1 MSSLFDRLK
10 VKPPL
15 RKQTQYKI
23 LIPKKTQ
30 SQVQKRNIKQGQKI
44 KSQNPFLQQ
53 QQQKNKAKQTE
64 DEGDEDIIMMPKPEP
79 STQDTDKD
87 TEKKIAIIDKTDN
100 DIDFTAFFRGA
111 RGLIF
116 KDEKGRDEDEEEEKE
131 KEKEKAPDEKMAA
144 VEEVADMGDVEDKDE
159 KPKPDVKPKKK
170 EKVKKD
176 KESDK
181 KEKEEKETGDKKQD
195 KEEREEEAIITT
207 MDRSD
212 RDAYYTDLREESIII
227 GDSTI
232 KQRLPST
239 KKKINLRAD
248 SYYLNNRKIFSNFI
262 NKLFQPYKSRKEK
275 KSGDGKPVSLFTH
288 QEIIRDY
295 INLYS
300 PYRGLLIYHG
310 LGAGKTCGS
319 IGIAEGLKND
329 KQIYIM
335 TPASLQMNY
344 VKELKKCGDPL
355 YRTNQYWEFVD
366 TKGNEE
372 LENALHKALGVSLK
386 FIKRNKGA
394 WMVDVKKK
402 SNYGQLSEAQQQLLD
417 KQINEMI
424 MQKYRFFRYNG
435 MRLDHLTKLEQ
446 EAEAEHGRSNPFD
459 HRVVIIDEAHN
470 FVSRIVNKL
479 KTRKKTSLS
488 VKLYEY
494 LMDAIDCRVVFLTGT
509 PMINYPNEIGIL
521 FNMLRGYIK
530 TYHFK
535 IDVKTKKKVNTDYIR
550 SILKSNKLVDY
561 IEYKPTART
570 LSITRN
576 PFSFEN
582 KFAKTMYKGV
592 AVGEQNTIGEN
603 DFIQGVVSILS
614 KNYLATDKSRVK
626 VENNKALPDTLDG
639 FKKLFINPRDGSMI
653 NNDLF
658 KRRILGLTSYFRS
671 AKEELL
677 PKFEPAKDIVIYK
690 IPMSN
695 YQIGIYESARDVE
708 RKEAERSAKKKKQ
721 SGDDIFDEGTS
732 TYRIFS
738 RSFCNFV
745 FPPDITR
752 PLPTKKVK
760 SEKGPAVELD
770 EDVIDNATVNQRIE
784 NVDGRFQVDDSAV
797 IEEMVNK
804 DYGARITEAIQ
815 KLEDK
820 SNQYLT
826 MDGLKTYSPKFR
838 KILGN
843 IQKDGHKGTH
853 LIYSQFR
860 TLEGIGILSLILK
873 QNGYSEFKIK
883 KDDTGKW
890 LIDMTQEELSKPS
903 FALYTGTEDE
913 EKKEII
919 RNVFNSNWGIVPT
932 SLREQITAIN
942 PHNHYGEVVKIFMI
956 TSSGAEG
963 IDLKNV
969 RYVHIVEPYWHPVR
983 KEQVIG
989 RAVRINSH
997 ADLSPDLRSVKVF
1010 MYLMTFSEKQLLGDK
1025 DAPTKEEK
1033 EPVVSQRLQARD
1045 VSKFDE
1051 NLVITTDEALHEISS
1066 IKENVKKDI
1075 LTEIKSSSIDCSIH
1089 SSGKEN
1095 IVCYS
1100 VTSDNPNDYLTVPS
1114 FTKEQSDKFK
1124 KKNVVSIAWTATPVT
1139 IDGKKFAFKRDAP
1152 YAKTGEL
1159 YDLESYKNAKKTGEN
1174 PILIAKLIK
1183 NPQDPKKIRRVY
1195 V

>member
-1 MSSLFDRLK
+1 MSSLLDRLK
-10 VKPPL
+10 VKKLPE
-15 RKQTQYKI
+15 KKTEYKI
-23 LIPKKTQ
+23 LIPRKVPLRAKK
-30 SQVQKRNIKQGQKI
+30 
-44 KSQNPFLQQ
+44 
-53 QQQKNKAKQTE
+53 
-64 DEGDEDIIMMPKPEP
+64 
-79 STQDTDKD
+79 QDP
-87 TEKKIAIIDKTDN
+87 TEKRENMFRPVN
-100 DIDFTAFFRGA
+100 DQIKKK
-111 RGLIF
+111 
-116 KDEKGRDEDEEEEKE
+116 KDEKEIQKEKKVAIVDMTDNEMDFSDFLRKARGVVFVDEQPEMIQEMVEEEPEKQELEKPEEKMGVKEEEENK
-131 KEKEKAPDEKMAA
+131 
-144 VEEVADMGDVEDKDE
+144 VQEEVKDQKQIKKDE
-159 KPKPDVKPKKK
+159 EKK
-170 EKVKKD
+170 EKQVKKV
-176 KESDK
+176 
-181 KEKEEKETGDKKQD
+181 EKEADKGEKVVDKGEKEDMDTVVTSIDK
-195 KEEREEEAIITT
+195 
-207 MDRSD
+207 MDTS
-212 RDAYYTDLREESIII
+212 YYTDLRDESIII

-232 KQRLPST
+232 KQRLPPI
-239 KKKINLRAD
+239 KRKINIKAN
-248 SYYLNNRKIFSNFI
+248 SYYLNNRKIFTNFI
-262 NKLFQPYKSRKEK
+262 NNLFQQYKTKKEK

-355 YRTNQYWEFVD
+355 YRTNQYWEFVETND
-366 TKGNEE
+366 NRE
-372 LENALHKALGVSLK
+372 LEEALQNVLGLSLK
-386 FIKRNKGA
+386 FIKRQKGA

-402 SNYGQLSEAQQQLLD
+402 SNYNILSEEQQKSLD

-424 MQKYRFFRYNG
+424 MKKYRFFRYNG
-435 MRLDHLTKLEQ
+435 MRMDHLTKLEQ
-446 EAEAEHGRSNPFD
+446 EAEEEHGRSNPFD
-459 HRVVIIDEAHN
+459 HKVVIIDEAHN

-479 KTRKKTSLS
+479 KSKKTKSLS

-530 TYHFK
+530 TYHFRVE
-535 IDVKTKKKVNTDYIR
+535 VKTNQKVNVDFIKKA
-550 SILKSNKLVDY
+550 LKNNRLVDY
-561 IEYKPTART
+561 IEYKPTT
-570 LSITRN
+570 KMLSVTRN
-576 PFSFEN
+576 PFSFETKLTRSKEYN
-582 KFAKTMYKGV
+582 GV
-592 AVGEQNTIGEN
+592 ALGDKNEVDETE
-603 DFIQGVVSILS
+603 FIQGLVDALS
-614 KNYLATDKSRVK
+614 KNRLIIDKASVK
-626 VENNKALPDTLDG
+626 VENNKALPDTYDG
-639 FKKLFINPRDGSMI
+639 FTKLFINPRDGTMI

-677 PKFEPAKDIVIYK
+677 PKFDSEKDVIIDK

-695 YQIGIYESARDVE
+695 YQLGIYESARDIE
-708 RKEAERSAKKKKQ
+708 RKEAERNAKKKKKA
-721 SGDDIFDEGTS
+721 DDDVFEEGTS

-745 FPPDITR
+745 FPAEIER
-752 PLPTKKVK
+752 PLPMKKKKDGQVNIK
-760 SEKGPAVELD
+760 NLD
-770 EDVIDNATVNQRIE
+770 EDLLDNADVNERVN
-784 NVDGRFQVDDSAV
+784 NVDGRFQVDDSTV

-804 DYGARITEAIQ
+804 DYGARIEDAM
-815 KLEDK
+815 KNLEDK
-820 SNQYLT
+820 SNLFLT
-826 MDGLKTYSPKFR
+826 YDALATYSPKFQ
-838 KILGN
+838 KVLYN
-843 IQKDGHKGTH
+843 IQKNEHKGTH

-883 KDDTGKW
+883 KDESGKW

-913 EKKEII
+913 EKKEIV
-919 RNVFNSNWGIVPT
+919 RNIFNSNWGIVPST
-932 SLREQITAIN
+932 LRDQLAAIN
-942 PHNHYGEVVKIFMI
+942 KNNFYGEVIKVFMI

-997 ADLSPDLRSVKVF
+997 ADLSPEYRSVKVF

-1025 DAPTKEEK
+1025 DGKTKEER
-1033 EPVVSQRLQARD
+1033 EPKVSQRLQSRD

-1051 NLVITTDEALHEISS
+1051 NVVITTDEALHEISS

-1075 LTEIKSSSIDCSIH
+1075 LKEIKSSSIDCSIH
-1089 SSGKEN
+1089 TAGKEN
-1095 IVCYS
+1095 IACYS
-1100 VTSDNPNDYLTVPS
+1100 FSSNNPNEYLTVPS
-1114 FTKEQSDKFK
+1114 YKKDQKDKFR
-1124 KKNVVSIAWTATPVT
+1124 KKNIKKITWTAKPVV
-1139 IDGKKFAFKRDAP
+1139 IDGKKYAFKRDAP

-1159 YDLESYKNAKKTGEN
+1159 YDYDSYVQARSTGVN
-1174 PILIAKLIK
+1174 PILVAKLI
-1183 NPQDPKKIRRVY
+1183 PHPSDPKKIRRVY

>member
-1 MSSLFDRLK
+1 MSSLLDRLK
-10 VKPPL
+10 VKNIPE
-15 RKQTQYKI
+15 KKTQYKI
-23 LIPKKTQ
+23 LIPRKIAIKPKK
-30 SQVQKRNIKQGQKI
+30 
-44 KSQNPFLQQ
+44 QNPIE
-53 QQQKNKAKQTE
+53 KQE
-64 DEGDEDIIMMPKPEP
+64 NMFRPE
-79 STQDTDKD
+79 
-87 TEKKIAIIDKTDN
+87 TEKKK
-100 DIDFTAFFRGA
+100 
-111 RGLIF
+111 
-116 KDEKGRDEDEEEEKE
+116 KPQEKAEKE
-131 KEKEKAPDEKMAA
+131 KKVAIVDMTDNEFDFSDFLQKARGTVFIDNTQQEIQKIE
-144 VEEVADMGDVEDKDE
+144 VEEQDKETEFIEPASNDIEIVEKKVGDDEEKKD
-159 KPKPDVKPKKK
+159 VKKK
-170 EKVKKD
+170 ELGDD
-176 KESDK
+176 KEKVIDD
-181 KEKEEKETGDKKQD
+181 EEKIKGDKKKKVSDDEEKKDDIDTVVTSID
-195 KEEREEEAIITT
+195 KL
-207 MDRSD
+207 DNSD
-212 RDAYYTDLREESIII
+212 YYTDLRAESIII

-232 KQRLPST
+232 KQRLPPI
-239 KKKINLRAD
+239 KKKINIKAN
-248 SYYLNNRKIFSNFI
+248 SYYLNNRKIFTNFI
-262 NKLFQPYKSRKEK
+262 NNLFDQYKTKKEK

-355 YRTNQYWEFVD
+355 YRTNQYWEFVETND
-366 TKGNEE
+366 NRE
-372 LENALHKALGVSLK
+372 LEEALQGVLGLSLK
-386 FIKRNKGA
+386 FIKRQRGA

-402 SNYGQLSEAQQQLLD
+402 SNYNLLSEIQQKSLD

-424 MQKYRFFRYNG
+424 MKKYRFFRYNG

-446 EAEAEHGRSNPFD
+446 EAEEEHGRSNPFD
-459 HRVVIIDEAHN
+459 HKVVIIDEAHN

-479 KTRKKTSLS
+479 KSKKTKSLS

-530 TYHFK
+530 TYHFRV
-535 IDVKTKKKVNTDYIR
+535 DVKTNQKVNVEYIKKAFKNNR
-550 SILKSNKLVDY
+550 LVDY
-561 IEYKPTART
+561 IEYKPTT
-570 LSITRN
+570 KLLSITRN
-576 PFSFEN
+576 PFSFET
-582 KFAKTMYKGV
+582 KFKRSRDYNGV
-592 AVGEQNTIGEN
+592 VLGEKNTISEM
-603 DFIQGVVSILS
+603 DFIQGIVDTLS
-614 KNYLATDKSRVK
+614 KSRLIIDKNTLK
-626 VENNKALPDTLDG
+626 VENNKALPDTFAG
-639 FKKLFINPRDGSMI
+639 FTKLFINPRDGSMI

-677 PKFEPAKDIVIYK
+677 PKFESEKDVIIDK

-695 YQIGIYESARDVE
+695 YQLGIYEMVRDIE
-708 RKEAERSAKKKKQ
+708 RKEAERNAKNKKKN
-721 SGDDIFDEGTS
+721 GEDVFEEGSS

-745 FPPDITR
+745 FPADIDR
-752 PLPTKKVK
+752 PLPMKKK
-760 SEKGPAVELD
+760 KKEGKIDLKNID
-770 EDVIDNATVNQRIE
+770 EDILDNAGVNERIN
-784 NVDGRFQVDDSAV
+784 NVDGRFQVDDSTV

-804 DYGARITEAIQ
+804 DYGVRIEEAMKQ
-815 KLEDK
+815 LEDK
-820 SNQYLT
+820 SNLYLT
-826 MDGLKTYSPKFR
+826 YDALATYSPKFQ
-838 KILGN
+838 KILYN
-843 IQKDGHKGTH
+843 IQKDDHKGSH

-883 KDDTGKW
+883 KDDSGKW

-913 EKKEII
+913 EKKEIV
-919 RNVFNSNWGIVPT
+919 RNIFNSNWGIVPST
-932 SLREQITAIN
+932 LRDQLNAIN
-942 PHNHYGEVVKIFMI
+942 KNNHYGDVIKVFMI

-997 ADLSPDLRSVKVF
+997 ADLAPEFRSVKVF
-1010 MYLMTFSEKQLLGDK
+1010 IYLMTFSEKQLLGDK
-1025 DAPTKEEK
+1025 EGKTKEER
-1033 EPVVSQRLQARD
+1033 EPKVSQRLQSRD

-1051 NLVITTDEALHEISS
+1051 NVVITTDEALHEISS
-1066 IKENVKKDI
+1066 IKENVKKDV
-1075 LTEIKSSSIDCSIH
+1075 LKEIKSSSIDCSIH
-1089 SSGKEN
+1089 TAGKEN
-1095 IVCYS
+1095 IACYS
-1100 VTSDNPNDYLTVPS
+1100 FSSNNPNEYLTVPS
-1114 FTKEQSDKFK
+1114 YKKDQKDKFR
-1124 KKNVVSIAWTATPVT
+1124 KKNVKKISWTAKPVV
-1139 IDGKKFAFKRDAP
+1139 IDGKKYAFKRDAP

-1159 YDLESYKNAKKTGEN
+1159 YDYDSYVQARSTGIN
-1174 PILIAKLIK
+1174 PILVAKLVPHP
-1183 NPQDPKKIRRVY
+1183 NNPKKIRRVY

>member
-1 MSSLFDRLK
+1 MSSLLDRLK
-10 VKPPL
+10 VKKLPE
-15 RKQTQYKI
+15 KKTEYKI
-23 LIPKKTQ
+23 LIPKKLPIKEK
-30 SQVQKRNIKQGQKI
+30 KREPTEKRENIFRPIGDKQEKKVANGEKQEKKVAI
-44 KSQNPFLQQ
+44 VDMTDNEMDFSDFLRKARGVVFVDSNIEDVENKLPQQ
-53 QQQKNKAKQTE
+53 QELEEPVVEK
-64 DEGDEDIIMMPKPEP
+64 DEDVKVQYSQE
-79 STQDTDKD
+79 DKKERK
-87 TEKKIAIIDKTDN
+87 EKK
-100 DIDFTAFFRGA
+100 
-111 RGLIF
+111 
-116 KDEKGRDEDEEEEKE
+116 
-131 KEKEKAPDEKMAA
+131 
-144 VEEVADMGDVEDKDE
+144 VV
-159 KPKPDVKPKKK
+159 
-170 EKVKKD
+170 
-176 KESDK
+176 
-181 KEKEEKETGDKKQD
+181 EKEEKKVEIGEKIQEKESKIEEKKETDGENMDTVVTSIDKLDNSQ
-195 KEEREEEAIITT
+195 
-207 MDRSD
+207 
-212 RDAYYTDLREESIII
+212 YYTDLRDESIII

-232 KQRLPST
+232 KQRLPPI
-239 KKKINLRAD
+239 KRKINIKAN
-248 SYYLNNRKIFSNFI
+248 SYYLNNRKIFTNFI
-262 NKLFQPYKSRKEK
+262 NNLFQQYKTKKEK

-355 YRTNQYWEFVD
+355 YRTNQYWEFVETND
-366 TKGNEE
+366 NRE
-372 LENALHKALGVSLK
+372 LEEALQKVLGLSLK
-386 FIKRNKGA
+386 FIKRQRGA

-402 SNYGQLSEAQQQLLD
+402 SNYNILSEDQQKSLD

-424 MQKYRFFRYNG
+424 MKKYRFFRYNG

-446 EAEAEHGRSNPFD
+446 EAEEEHGRSNPFD
-459 HRVVIIDEAHN
+459 HKVVIIDEAHN

-479 KTRKKTSLS
+479 KSKKTKSLS
-488 VKLYEY
+488 VKLYQY

-530 TYHFK
+530 TYHFRV
-535 IDVKTKKKVNTDYIR
+535 DVKTNQKVNVDFIKKA
-550 SILKSNKLVDY
+550 LKNNRLVDY
-561 IEYKPTART
+561 IEYKPTT
-570 LSITRN
+570 KMLSVTRN
-576 PFSFEN
+576 PFSFETKLTRSKEYN
-582 KFAKTMYKGV
+582 GV
-592 AVGEQNTIGEN
+592 ALGEKNLVDETE
-603 DFIQGVVSILS
+603 FIQGLVDALS
-614 KNYLATDKSRVK
+614 KNKLFIDKASVK
-626 VENNKALPDTLDG
+626 VENNKALPDTYAG
-639 FKKLFINPRDGSMI
+639 FTKLFINPRDGTMV

-658 KRRILGLTSYFRS
+658 KRRVLGLTSYFRS

-677 PKFEPAKDIVIYK
+677 PKFDSEKDIIIDK

-695 YQIGIYESARDVE
+695 YQLGIYESAREIE
-708 RKEAERSAKKKKQ
+708 RKESERNAKKKKKAEE
-721 SGDDIFDEGTS
+721 DVFEEGTS

-745 FPPDITR
+745 FPAEIDR
-752 PLPTKKVK
+752 PLPMKKK
-760 SEKGPAVELD
+760 KDGQINIKKLD
-770 EDVIDNATVNQRIE
+770 EDLLDNADVNERVN
-784 NVDGRFQVDDSAV
+784 NVDGRFQVDDSET

-804 DYGARITEAIQ
+804 DYGARIDNAMKE
-815 KLEDK
+815 LEDK
-820 SNQYLT
+820 SNLFLT
-826 MDGLKTYSPKFR
+826 YDALATYSPKFQ
-838 KILGN
+838 KVLYN
-843 IQKDGHKGTH
+843 IQKNEHKGTH

-883 KDDTGKW
+883 KDESGRW

-913 EKKEII
+913 EKKEIV
-919 RNVFNSNWGIVPT
+919 RNIFNSNWSIVPST
-932 SLREQITAIN
+932 LRDQLSAIN
-942 PHNHYGEVVKIFMI
+942 KNNFYGEVVKVFMI

-997 ADLSPDLRSVKVF
+997 ADLSPEYRSVKVF

-1025 DAPTKEEK
+1025 EGKTKEER
-1033 EPVVSQRLQARD
+1033 EPKVSQRLQSRD

-1051 NLVITTDEALHEISS
+1051 NVVITTDEALHEISS

-1075 LTEIKSSSIDCSIH
+1075 LKEIKSSSIDCSIH
-1089 SSGKEN
+1089 TAGKEN
-1095 IVCYS
+1095 IACYS
-1100 VTSDNPNDYLTVPS
+1100 FSSNNPNEYLTVPS
-1114 FTKEQSDKFK
+1114 YAKDQKDKFR
-1124 KKNVVSIAWTATPVT
+1124 KKNIKKITWTAKPVV
-1139 IDGKKFAFKRDAP
+1139 IDGKKYAFKRDAP

-1159 YDLESYKNAKKTGEN
+1159 YDYDSYVQARSSGIN
-1174 PILIAKLIK
+1174 PILVAKLVPHP
-1183 NPQDPKKIRRVY
+1183 NNPKKIRRVY

>member
-1 MSSLFDRLK
+1 MSSLLDRLK
-10 VKPPL
+10 VKKLPE
-15 RKQTQYKI
+15 KKTEYKI
-23 LIPKKTQ
+23 LIPRKVPLRAKK
-30 SQVQKRNIKQGQKI
+30 
-44 KSQNPFLQQ
+44 
-53 QQQKNKAKQTE
+53 
-64 DEGDEDIIMMPKPEP
+64 
-79 STQDTDKD
+79 QDP
-87 TEKKIAIIDKTDN
+87 TEKRENMFRPVN
-100 DIDFTAFFRGA
+100 DQIKKK
-111 RGLIF
+111 
-116 KDEKGRDEDEEEEKE
+116 KDEKEIQKEKKVAIVDMTDNEMDFSDFLRKARGVVFVDEQPEMIQEMVEEEPEKQELEKPEEKMGVKEEEENK
-131 KEKEKAPDEKMAA
+131 
-144 VEEVADMGDVEDKDE
+144 VQEEVKDQKQIKKDE
-159 KPKPDVKPKKK
+159 
-170 EKVKKD
+170 
-176 KESDK
+176 DK
-181 KEKEEKETGDKKQD
+181 KEKQVKKVEKEADKGEKEDMDTVVTSID
-195 KEEREEEAIITT
+195 K
-207 MDRSD
+207 MDTS
-212 RDAYYTDLREESIII
+212 YYTDLRDESIII

-232 KQRLPST
+232 KQRLPPI
-239 KKKINLRAD
+239 KRKINIKAN
-248 SYYLNNRKIFSNFI
+248 SYYLNNRKIFTNFI
-262 NKLFQPYKSRKEK
+262 NNLFQQYKTKKEK

-355 YRTNQYWEFVD
+355 YRTNQYWEFVETND
-366 TKGNEE
+366 NRE
-372 LENALHKALGVSLK
+372 LEEALQNVLGLSLK
-386 FIKRNKGA
+386 FIKRQKGA

-402 SNYGQLSEAQQQLLD
+402 SNYNILSEEQQKSLD

-424 MQKYRFFRYNG
+424 MKKYRFFRYNG
-435 MRLDHLTKLEQ
+435 MRMDHLTKLEQ
-446 EAEAEHGRSNPFD
+446 EAEEEHGRSNPFD
-459 HRVVIIDEAHN
+459 HKVVIIDEAHN

-479 KTRKKTSLS
+479 KSKKTKSLS

-530 TYHFK
+530 TYHFRVE
-535 IDVKTKKKVNTDYIR
+535 VKTNQKVNVDFIKKA
-550 SILKSNKLVDY
+550 LKNNRLVDY
-561 IEYKPTART
+561 IEYKPTT
-570 LSITRN
+570 KMLSVTRN
-576 PFSFEN
+576 PFSFETKLTRSKEYN
-582 KFAKTMYKGV
+582 GV
-592 AVGEQNTIGEN
+592 ALGDKNEVDETE
-603 DFIQGVVSILS
+603 FIQGLVDALS
-614 KNYLATDKSRVK
+614 KNRLIIDKASVK
-626 VENNKALPDTLDG
+626 VENNKALPDTYDG
-639 FKKLFINPRDGSMI
+639 FTKLFINPRDGTMI

-658 KRRILGLTSYFRS
+658 KRRVLGLTSYFRS

-677 PKFEPAKDIVIYK
+677 PKFDSEKDVIIDK

-695 YQIGIYESARDVE
+695 YQLGIYESARDIE
-708 RKEAERSAKKKKQ
+708 RKEAERNAKKKKKA
-721 SGDDIFDEGTS
+721 DDDVFEEGTS

-745 FPPDITR
+745 FPAEIER
-752 PLPTKKVK
+752 PLPMKKKKDGQVNIK
-760 SEKGPAVELD
+760 NLD
-770 EDVIDNATVNQRIE
+770 EDLLDNADVNERVN
-784 NVDGRFQVDDSAV
+784 NVDGRFQVDDSTV

-804 DYGARITEAIQ
+804 DYGARIEDAM
-815 KLEDK
+815 KNLEDK
-820 SNQYLT
+820 SNLFLT
-826 MDGLKTYSPKFR
+826 YDALATYSPKFQ
-838 KILGN
+838 KVLYN
-843 IQKDGHKGTH
+843 IQKNEHKGTH

-883 KDDTGKW
+883 KDESGKW

-913 EKKEII
+913 EKKEIV
-919 RNVFNSNWGIVPT
+919 RNIFNSNWGIVPST
-932 SLREQITAIN
+932 LRDQLAAIN
-942 PHNHYGEVVKIFMI
+942 KNNFYGEVIKVFMI

-997 ADLSPDLRSVKVF
+997 ADLSPEYRSVKVF

-1025 DAPTKEEK
+1025 DGKTKEER
-1033 EPVVSQRLQARD
+1033 EPKVSQRLQSRD

-1051 NLVITTDEALHEISS
+1051 NVVITTDEALHEISS

-1075 LTEIKSSSIDCSIH
+1075 LKEIKSSSIDCSIH
-1089 SSGKEN
+1089 TAGKEN
-1095 IVCYS
+1095 IACYS
-1100 VTSDNPNDYLTVPS
+1100 FSSNNPNEYLTVPS
-1114 FTKEQSDKFK
+1114 YKKDQKDKFR
-1124 KKNVVSIAWTATPVT
+1124 KKNIKKITWTAKPVV
-1139 IDGKKFAFKRDAP
+1139 IDGKKYAFKRDAP

-1159 YDLESYKNAKKTGEN
+1159 YDYDSYVQARSSGVN
-1174 PILIAKLIK
+1174 PILVAKLI
-1183 NPQDPKKIRRVY
+1183 PHPSDPKKIRRVY

>member
-1 MSSLFDRLK
+1 MSSLLDRLK
-10 VKPPL
+10 VKKLPE
-15 RKQTQYKI
+15 KKTEYKI
-23 LIPKKTQ
+23 LIPKKLPIKEK
-30 SQVQKRNIKQGQKI
+30 KR
-44 KSQNPFLQQ
+44 
-53 QQQKNKAKQTE
+53 
-64 DEGDEDIIMMPKPEP
+64 EP
-79 STQDTDKD
+79 
-87 TEKKIAIIDKTDN
+87 TEKRENIFRPISDKQEKKVANGEKQEKRVAIVDMTDN
-100 DIDFTAFFRGA
+100 EMDFSDFLRKA
-111 RGLIF
+111 RGVVFVDSNIEDVENKLPEQQELEEPVV
-116 KDEKGRDEDEEEEKE
+116 EKDEDEKVENTQEENVETKQDKKERKE
-131 KEKEKAPDEKMAA
+131 K
-144 VEEVADMGDVEDKDE
+144 
-159 KPKPDVKPKKK
+159 
-170 EKVKKD
+170 KVV
-176 KESDK
+176 
-181 KEKEEKETGDKKQD
+181 EKEEKKVEIGEKIQEKESKIEEKKETDGENMDTVVTSIDKLDNSQ
-195 KEEREEEAIITT
+195 
-207 MDRSD
+207 
-212 RDAYYTDLREESIII
+212 YYTDLRDESIII

-232 KQRLPST
+232 KQRLPPI
-239 KKKINLRAD
+239 KRKINIKAN
-248 SYYLNNRKIFSNFI
+248 SYYLNNRKIFTNFI
-262 NKLFQPYKSRKEK
+262 NNLFQQYKTKKEK

-355 YRTNQYWEFVD
+355 YRTNQYWEFVETND
-366 TKGNEE
+366 NRE
-372 LENALHKALGVSLK
+372 LEEALQKVLGLSLK
-386 FIKRNKGA
+386 FIKRQRGA

-402 SNYGQLSEAQQQLLD
+402 SNYNILSEDQQKSLD

-424 MQKYRFFRYNG
+424 MKKYRFFRYNG

-446 EAEAEHGRSNPFD
+446 EAEEEHGRSNPFD
-459 HRVVIIDEAHN
+459 HKVVIIDEAHN

-479 KTRKKTSLS
+479 KSKKTKSLS
-488 VKLYEY
+488 VKLYQY

-530 TYHFK
+530 TYHFRV
-535 IDVKTKKKVNTDYIR
+535 DVKTNQKVNVDFIKKA
-550 SILKSNKLVDY
+550 LKNNRLVDY
-561 IEYKPTART
+561 IEYKPTT
-570 LSITRN
+570 KMLSVTRN
-576 PFSFEN
+576 PFSFETKLTRSKEYN
-582 KFAKTMYKGV
+582 GV
-592 AVGEQNTIGEN
+592 ALGEKNLVDETE
-603 DFIQGVVSILS
+603 FIQGLVDALS
-614 KNYLATDKSRVK
+614 KNKLFIDKASVK
-626 VENNKALPDTLDG
+626 VENNKALPDTYAG
-639 FKKLFINPRDGSMI
+639 FTKLFINPRDGTMV

-658 KRRILGLTSYFRS
+658 KRRVLGLTSYFRS

-677 PKFEPAKDIVIYK
+677 PKFDSEKDIIIDK

-695 YQIGIYESARDVE
+695 YQLGIYESAREIE
-708 RKEAERSAKKKKQ
+708 RKESERNAKKKKKAEE
-721 SGDDIFDEGTS
+721 DVFEEGTS

-745 FPPDITR
+745 FPAEIDR
-752 PLPTKKVK
+752 PLPMKKK
-760 SEKGPAVELD
+760 KDGQINIKKLD
-770 EDVIDNATVNQRIE
+770 EDLLDNADVNERVN
-784 NVDGRFQVDDSAV
+784 NVDGRFQVDDSET

-804 DYGARITEAIQ
+804 DYGARIDNAMKE
-815 KLEDK
+815 LEDK
-820 SNQYLT
+820 SNLFLT
-826 MDGLKTYSPKFR
+826 YDALATYSPKFQ
-838 KILGN
+838 KVLYN
-843 IQKDGHKGTH
+843 IQKNEHKGTH

-883 KDDTGKW
+883 KDESGRW

-913 EKKEII
+913 EKKEIV
-919 RNVFNSNWGIVPT
+919 RNIFNSNWSIVPST
-932 SLREQITAIN
+932 LRDQLSAIN
-942 PHNHYGEVVKIFMI
+942 KNNFYGEVVKVFMI

-997 ADLSPDLRSVKVF
+997 ADLSPEYRSVKVF

-1025 DAPTKEEK
+1025 EGKTKEER
-1033 EPVVSQRLQARD
+1033 EPKVSQRLQSRD

-1051 NLVITTDEALHEISS
+1051 NVVITTDEALHEISS

-1075 LTEIKSSSIDCSIH
+1075 LKEIKSSSIDCSIH
-1089 SSGKEN
+1089 TAGKEN
-1095 IVCYS
+1095 IACYS
-1100 VTSDNPNDYLTVPS
+1100 FSSNNPNEYLTVPS
-1114 FTKEQSDKFK
+1114 YAKDQKDKFR
-1124 KKNVVSIAWTATPVT
+1124 KKNIKKITWTAKPVV
-1139 IDGKKFAFKRDAP
+1139 IDGKKYAFKRDAP

-1159 YDLESYKNAKKTGEN
+1159 YDYDSYVQARSSGIN
-1174 PILIAKLIK
+1174 PILVAKLVPHP
-1183 NPQDPKKIRRVY
+1183 NNPKKIRRVY

>member
-1 MSSLFDRLK
+1 MSSLLDRLK
-10 VKPPL
+10 VKNIPE
-15 RKQTQYKI
+15 KKTQYKI
-23 LIPKKTQ
+23 LIPRKVAIKPKK
-30 SQVQKRNIKQGQKI
+30 
-44 KSQNPFLQQ
+44 QNP
-53 QQQKNKAKQTE
+53 
-64 DEGDEDIIMMPKPEP
+64 
-79 STQDTDKD
+79 
-87 TEKKIAIIDKTDN
+87 TEKQEN
-100 DIDFTAFFRGA
+100 LFRP
-111 RGLIF
+111 
-116 KDEKGRDEDEEEEKE
+116 ET
-131 KEKEKAPDEKMAA
+131 
-144 VEEVADMGDVEDKDE
+144 
-159 KPKPDVKPKKK
+159 KKK
-170 EKVKKD
+170 EKPQEKVEKEKKVAIVDMTDNEFDFSDFLQKARGTVFIDNTQQEIQKKD
-176 KESDK
+176 IDEPDKETEFIEPASNDIQIVEK
-181 KEKEEKETGDKKQD
+181 KEKDDEENKDDKKKEVKGDKKKKVVDDEEKVNDDEEKKDDIDTIVTSID
-195 KEEREEEAIITT
+195 KL
-207 MDRSD
+207 DNSK
-212 RDAYYTDLREESIII
+212 YYTDLRSESIII

-232 KQRLPST
+232 KQRLPPI
-239 KKKINLRAD
+239 KKKINIKAN
-248 SYYLNNRKIFSNFI
+248 SYYLNNRKIFTNFI
-262 NKLFQPYKSRKEK
+262 NNLFDQYKNKKEK

-355 YRTNQYWEFVD
+355 YRTNQYWEFVETND
-366 TKGNEE
+366 NRE
-372 LENALHKALGVSLK
+372 LEEALQGVLGLSLK
-386 FIKRNKGA
+386 FIKRQRGA

-402 SNYGQLSEAQQQLLD
+402 SNYNILSEEQQKSLD

-424 MQKYRFFRYNG
+424 MKKYRFFRYNG

-446 EAEAEHGRSNPFD
+446 EAEEEHGRSNPFD
-459 HRVVIIDEAHN
+459 HKVVIIDEAHN

-479 KTRKKTSLS
+479 KSKKTKSLS

-530 TYHFK
+530 TYHFRV
-535 IDVKTKKKVNTDYIR
+535 DVKTNQKVNVEYIKKA
-550 SILKSNKLVDY
+550 LKNNRLVDY
-561 IEYKPTART
+561 IEYKPTT
-570 LSITRN
+570 KLLSITRN
-576 PFSFEN
+576 PFSFET
-582 KFAKTMYKGV
+582 KFKRSREYNGV
-592 AVGEQNTIGEN
+592 VLGEKNTISEM
-603 DFIQGVVSILS
+603 DFIQGIVDTLS
-614 KNYLATDKSRVK
+614 KSRLIIDKNTLK
-626 VENNKALPDTLDG
+626 VENNKALPDTFAG
-639 FKKLFINPRDGSMI
+639 FTKLFINPRDGSMI

-677 PKFEPAKDIVIYK
+677 PKFESEKDVIIDK

-695 YQIGIYESARDVE
+695 HQLGIYEMVRDIE
-708 RKEAERSAKKKKQ
+708 RKEAERNAKNKKKN
-721 SGDDIFDEGTS
+721 GEDVFEEGSS

-745 FPPDITR
+745 FPADIDR
-752 PLPTKKVK
+752 PLPMKKK
-760 SEKGPAVELD
+760 KKEGKIDLKNID
-770 EDVIDNATVNQRIE
+770 EDILDNAGVNERIN
-784 NVDGRFQVDDSAV
+784 NVDGRFQVDDSTV

-804 DYGARITEAIQ
+804 DYGVRIEEAMKQ
-815 KLEDK
+815 LEDK
-820 SNQYLT
+820 SNLYLT
-826 MDGLKTYSPKFR
+826 YDALATYSPKFQ
-838 KILGN
+838 KILYN
-843 IQKDGHKGTH
+843 IQKDDHKGSH

-883 KDDTGKW
+883 KDDSGKW

-913 EKKEII
+913 EKKEIV
-919 RNVFNSNWGIVPT
+919 RNIFNSNWGIVPST
-932 SLREQITAIN
+932 LRDQLNAIN
-942 PHNHYGEVVKIFMI
+942 KNNHYGDVIKVFMI

-997 ADLSPDLRSVKVF
+997 ADLAPEFRSVKVF
-1010 MYLMTFSEKQLLGDK
+1010 IYLMTFSERQLLGDK
-1025 DAPTKEEK
+1025 EGKTKEER
-1033 EPVVSQRLQARD
+1033 EPKVSQRLQSRD

-1051 NLVITTDEALHEISS
+1051 NVVITTDEALHEISS

-1075 LTEIKSSSIDCSIH
+1075 LKEIKSSSIDCSIH
-1089 SSGKEN
+1089 TAGKEN
-1095 IVCYS
+1095 IACYS
-1100 VTSDNPNDYLTVPS
+1100 FSSNNPNEYLTVPS
-1114 FTKEQSDKFK
+1114 YKKDQKDKFR
-1124 KKNVVSIAWTATPVT
+1124 KKNVKKISWTAKPVV
-1139 IDGKKFAFKRDAP
+1139 IDGKKYAFKRDAP

-1159 YDLESYKNAKKTGEN
+1159 YDYDSYVQARSTGIN
-1174 PILIAKLIK
+1174 PILVAKLVPHP
-1183 NPQDPKKIRRVY
+1183 NNPKKIRRVY

>member
-1 MSSLFDRLK
+1 MSSLLDRLK
-10 VKPPL
+10 VKELP
-15 RKQTQYKI
+15 RKKTQYKI
-23 LIPKKTQ
+23 LIPRKTNIRPKK
-30 SQVQKRNIKQGQKI
+30 
-44 KSQNPFLQQ
+44 QNPIEKQENMFRPTTKK
-53 QQQKNKAKQTE
+53 QQKT
-64 DEGDEDIIMMPKPEP
+64 DDKPV
-79 STQDTDKD
+79 KD
-87 TEKKIAIIDKTDN
+87 KKIAIVDRTDN
-100 DIDFTAFFRGA
+100 ELDFTDFLQKA
-111 RGLIF
+111 RGTVFIDNSPNKVEKKEKDDFIEPILDDI
-116 KDEKGRDEDEEEEKE
+116 KIMDKPIDNKPQYDVDEKENDVDEKENDEKE
-131 KEKEKAPDEKMAA
+131 KDNKKQ
-144 VEEVADMGDVEDKDE
+144 KD
-159 KPKPDVKPKKK
+159 KPKKK
-170 EKVKKD
+170 PIKIDD
-176 KESDK
+176 KNVNVEG
-181 KEKEEKETGDKKQD
+181 EEKIDTIVTSIDKLDNSK
-195 KEEREEEAIITT
+195 
-207 MDRSD
+207 
-212 RDAYYTDLREESIII
+212 YYTDLRSESIII

-232 KQRLPST
+232 KQRLPAI
-239 KKKINLRAD
+239 KRKINIKAS
-248 SYYLNNRKIFSNFI
+248 SYHLNSRKIFTNFI
-262 NKLFQPYKSRKEK
+262 NNLFEQYKTKKEK

-355 YRTNQYWEFVD
+355 YRTNQFWEFVE
-366 TKGNEE
+366 TKDNDE
-372 LENALHKALGVSLK
+372 LEETLKGVLGISSK
-386 FIKRNKGA
+386 FIKRQKGV
-394 WMVDVKKK
+394 WMVDAKKR
-402 SNYGQLSEAQQQLLD
+402 SNYDQLTEIQQQSLD

-424 MQKYRFFRYNG
+424 MKKYRFFRYNG

-446 EAEAEHGRSNPFD
+446 EAEEEHGRSNPFD
-459 HRVVIIDEAHN
+459 HKVVIIDEAHN

-479 KTRKKTSLS
+479 KSKKTKSLS

-494 LMDAIDCRVVFLTGT
+494 LMDAIDCRIVFLTGT

-530 TYHFK
+530 TYHFRV
-535 IDVKTKKKVNTDYIR
+535 DVKTKQKVNVDYIKKA
-550 SILKSNKLVDY
+550 LKNNRLVDY
-561 IEYKPTART
+561 VEYKPSTKL

-576 PFSFEN
+576 PFSFQTKLKRN
-582 KFAKTMYKGV
+582 KDYDGV
-592 AVGEQNTIGEN
+592 VFGEKNTISET
-603 DFIQGVVSILS
+603 DFIKGIVDTLF
-614 KNYLATDKSRVK
+614 KNKLIIDQNSLK
-626 VENNKALPDTLDG
+626 VENNKALPDTFAG
-639 FKKLFINPRDGSMI
+639 FTKLFINQRDGSMI

-658 KRRILGLTSYFRS
+658 KRRVLGLTSYFRS

-677 PKFEPAKDIVIYK
+677 PKFDPKKDIIVDK

-695 YQIGIYESARDVE
+695 YQLGIYEMVRDME
-708 RKEAERSAKKKKQ
+708 RKESERNAKNKKKN
-721 SGDDIFDEGTS
+721 GDDVFQEGSS

-745 FPPDITR
+745 FPADIER
-752 PLPTKKVK
+752 PLPMKKKKEGKVDLK
-760 SEKGPAVELD
+760 NVD
-770 EDVIDNATVNQRIE
+770 EDLLDNAGVNERIN
-784 NVDGRFQVDDSAV
+784 NVDGRFQVDDSTV

-804 DYGARITEAIQ
+804 DYGVRIEEAMKQ
-815 KLEDK
+815 LEDK

-826 MDGLKTYSPKFR
+826 YDALTTYSPKFQ
-838 KILGN
+838 KVLYN
-843 IQKDGHKGTH
+843 IQKDDHKGSH

-883 KDDTGKW
+883 KDDSGKW

-903 FALYTGTEDE
+903 YALYTGTEDE

-919 RNVFNSNWGIVPT
+919 RNIFNSNWGIVPST
-932 SLREQITAIN
+932 LRDQLSAIN
-942 PHNHYGEVVKIFMI
+942 KNNFFGEVIKLFMI

-969 RYVHIVEPYWHPVR
+969 RYVHIIEPYWHPVR

-997 ADLSPDLRSVKVF
+997 SDLPIEFRSVKVF
-1010 MYLMTFSEKQLLGDK
+1010 IYLMTFSEKQLFGDK
-1025 DAPTKEEK
+1025 EGQTKEDK
-1033 EPVVSQRLQARD
+1033 EPKVSQRLQSRD

-1051 NLVITTDEALHEISS
+1051 NVVITTDEALHEISN

-1075 LTEIKSSSIDCSIH
+1075 LKEIKSSSIDCSIH
-1089 SSGKEN
+1089 SAGKES
-1095 IVCYS
+1095 IACYS
-1100 VTSDNPNDYLTVPS
+1100 FSSNNPNEYLTVPS
-1114 FTKEQSDKFK
+1114 YKKEQKDKIRM
-1124 KKNVVSIAWTATPVT
+1124 KNVTKISWKAAPVT
-1139 IDGKKFAFKRDAP
+1139 IGGIKYAFKRDAP

-1159 YDLESYKNAKKTGEN
+1159 YDYDSYVRARSTGVN
-1174 PILIAKLIK
+1174 PILVAKLVPHPT
-1183 NPQDPKKIRRVY
+1183 NPKKIRRVY

>member
-1 MSSLFDRLK
+1 MR
-10 VKPPL
+10 
-15 RKQTQYKI
+15 
-23 LIPKKTQ
+23 
-30 SQVQKRNIKQGQKI
+30 
-44 KSQNPFLQQ
+44 
-53 QQQKNKAKQTE
+53 A
-64 DEGDEDIIMMPKPEP
+64 
-79 STQDTDKD
+79 
-87 TEKKIAIIDKTDN
+87 
-100 DIDFTAFFRGA
+100 
-111 RGLIF
+111 
-116 KDEKGRDEDEEEEKE
+116 
-131 KEKEKAPDEKMAA
+131 
-144 VEEVADMGDVEDKDE
+144 
-159 KPKPDVKPKKK
+159 
-170 EKVKKD
+170 
-176 KESDK
+176 
-181 KEKEEKETGDKKQD
+181 
-195 KEEREEEAIITT
+195 
-207 MDRSD
+207 
-212 RDAYYTDLREESIII
+212 ESIII

-232 KQRLPST
+232 KQRLPPI
-239 KKKINLRAD
+239 KKKINIKAN
-248 SYYLNNRKIFSNFI
+248 SYYLNNRKIFTNFI
-262 NKLFQPYKSRKEK
+262 NNLFDQYKTKKEK

-355 YRTNQYWEFVD
+355 YRTNQYWEFVETND
-366 TKGNEE
+366 NRE
-372 LENALHKALGVSLK
+372 LEEALQGVLGLSLK
-386 FIKRNKGA
+386 FIKRQRGA

-402 SNYGQLSEAQQQLLD
+402 SNYNLLSEIQQKSLD

-424 MQKYRFFRYNG
+424 MKKYRFFRYNG

-446 EAEAEHGRSNPFD
+446 EAEEEHGRSNPFD
-459 HRVVIIDEAHN
+459 HKVVIIDEAHN

-479 KTRKKTSLS
+479 KSKKTKSLS

-530 TYHFK
+530 TYHFRV
-535 IDVKTKKKVNTDYIR
+535 DVKTNQKVNVEYIKKA
-550 SILKSNKLVDY
+550 LKNNRLVDY
-561 IEYKPTART
+561 IEYKPTT
-570 LSITRN
+570 KLLSITRN
-576 PFSFEN
+576 PFSFET
-582 KFAKTMYKGV
+582 KFNRSRDYNGV
-592 AVGEQNTIGEN
+592 VLGEKNTISEM
-603 DFIQGVVSILS
+603 DFIQGIVDTLS
-614 KNYLATDKSRVK
+614 KSRLIIDKNTLK
-626 VENNKALPDTLDG
+626 VENNKALPDTFAG
-639 FKKLFINPRDGSMI
+639 FTKLFINPRDGSMI

-658 KRRILGLTSYFRS
+658 KRRVLGLTSYFRS

-677 PKFEPAKDIVIYK
+677 PKFEPAKDIIIDK

-695 YQIGIYESARDVE
+695 HQLGIYEMVRDME
-708 RKEAERSAKKKKQ
+708 RKEAERNAKNKKKN
-721 SGDDIFDEGTS
+721 GEDVFEEGSS

-745 FPPDITR
+745 FPAEIDR
-752 PLPTKKVK
+752 PLPMKKK
-760 SEKGPAVELD
+760 KKEGKIDLKNID
-770 EDVIDNATVNQRIE
+770 EDILDNAGVNERIN
-784 NVDGRFQVDDSAV
+784 NVDGRFQVDDSTV

-804 DYGARITEAIQ
+804 DYGVRIEEAMKQ
-815 KLEDK
+815 LEDK
-820 SNQYLT
+820 SNLYLT
-826 MDGLKTYSPKFR
+826 YDALATYSPKFQ
-838 KILGN
+838 KILYN
-843 IQKDGHKGTH
+843 IQKNDHKGSH

-883 KDDTGKW
+883 KDDSGKW

-913 EKKEII
+913 EKKEIV
-919 RNVFNSNWGIVPT
+919 RNIFNSNWGIVPST
-932 SLREQITAIN
+932 LRDQLNAIN
-942 PHNHYGEVVKIFMI
+942 KNNHYGDVIKVFMI

-997 ADLSPDLRSVKVF
+997 ADLAPEFRSVKVF
-1010 MYLMTFSEKQLLGDK
+1010 IYLMTFSEKQLLGDK
-1025 DAPTKEEK
+1025 EGKTKEER
-1033 EPVVSQRLQARD
+1033 EPKVSQRLQSRD

-1051 NLVITTDEALHEISS
+1051 NVVITTDEALHEISS

-1075 LTEIKSSSIDCSIH
+1075 LKEIKSSSIDCSIH
-1089 SSGKEN
+1089 TAGKEN
-1095 IVCYS
+1095 IACYS
-1100 VTSDNPNDYLTVPS
+1100 FSSNNPNEYLTVPS
-1114 FTKEQSDKFK
+1114 YKKDQKDKFR
-1124 KKNVVSIAWTATPVT
+1124 KKNVKKISWTAKPVV
-1139 IDGKKFAFKRDAP
+1139 IDGKKYAFKRDAP

-1159 YDLESYKNAKKTGEN
+1159 YDYDSYVQARSTGIN
-1174 PILIAKLIK
+1174 PILVAKLVPHP
-1183 NPQDPKKIRRVY
+1183 NNPKKIRRVY

>member
-1 MSSLFDRLK
+1 MSSLLDRLK
-10 VKPPL
+10 VKKLPE
-15 RKQTQYKI
+15 KKTEYKI
-23 LIPKKTQ
+23 LIPRKVPLRAKK
-30 SQVQKRNIKQGQKI
+30 
-44 KSQNPFLQQ
+44 
-53 QQQKNKAKQTE
+53 
-64 DEGDEDIIMMPKPEP
+64 
-79 STQDTDKD
+79 QDP
-87 TEKKIAIIDKTDN
+87 TEKRENMFRPVN
-100 DIDFTAFFRGA
+100 DQIKKK
-111 RGLIF
+111 
-116 KDEKGRDEDEEEEKE
+116 KDEKETQKEKKVAIVDMTDNEMDFSDFLRKARGVVFVDEQPEMIQGMVEEELEKPVEKMGVKDEEEDKVQE
-131 KEKEKAPDEKMAA
+131 
-144 VEEVADMGDVEDKDE
+144 EDKVKEEIKKDGEEIKKDE
-159 KPKPDVKPKKK
+159 KKK
-170 EKVKKD
+170 EKQVKKV
-176 KESDK
+176 
-181 KEKEEKETGDKKQD
+181 EKEADKGEKVVDKGEKEDMDTVVTSIDKMDTG
-195 KEEREEEAIITT
+195 
-207 MDRSD
+207 
-212 RDAYYTDLREESIII
+212 YYTDLRDESIII

-232 KQRLPST
+232 KQRLPPI
-239 KKKINLRAD
+239 KRKINIKAN
-248 SYYLNNRKIFSNFI
+248 SYYLNNRKIFTNFI
-262 NKLFQPYKSRKEK
+262 NNLFQQYKTKKEK

-355 YRTNQYWEFVD
+355 YRTNQYWEFIE
-366 TKGNEE
+366 TKDNRE
-372 LENALHKALGVSLK
+372 LEETLQNVLGLSLK
-386 FIKRNKGA
+386 FIKRQKGA

-402 SNYGQLSEAQQQLLD
+402 SNYNILSEEQQKSLD

-424 MQKYRFFRYNG
+424 MKKYRFFRYNG

-446 EAEAEHGRSNPFD
+446 EAEEEHGRSNPFD
-459 HRVVIIDEAHN
+459 HKVVIIDEAHN

-479 KTRKKTSLS
+479 KSKKTKSLS

-530 TYHFK
+530 TYHFRVE
-535 IDVKTKKKVNTDYIR
+535 VKTNQKVNVDFIKKA
-550 SILKSNKLVDY
+550 LKNNRLVDY
-561 IEYKPTART
+561 IEYKPTT
-570 LSITRN
+570 KMLSVTRN
-576 PFSFEN
+576 PFSFETKLTRSKEYN
-582 KFAKTMYKGV
+582 GV
-592 AVGEQNTIGEN
+592 ALGDKNTVDETE
-603 DFIQGVVSILS
+603 FIQGLVNALS
-614 KNYLATDKSRVK
+614 KNRLIIDKASVK
-626 VENNKALPDTLDG
+626 VENNKALPDTYAG
-639 FKKLFINPRDGSMI
+639 FTKLFINPRDGTMI

-658 KRRILGLTSYFRS
+658 KRRVLGLTSYFRS

-677 PKFEPAKDIVIYK
+677 PKFDSEKDVIIDK

-695 YQIGIYESARDVE
+695 YQLGIYESARDIE
-708 RKEAERSAKKKKQ
+708 RKEAERNAKKKKKAEE
-721 SGDDIFDEGTS
+721 DVFEEGTS

-745 FPPDITR
+745 FPAEIER
-752 PLPTKKVK
+752 PLPMKKKKDGQVNIK
-760 SEKGPAVELD
+760 NLD
-770 EDVIDNATVNQRIE
+770 EDLLDNADVNERVN
-784 NVDGRFQVDDSAV
+784 NVDGRFQVDDSTA

-804 DYGARITEAIQ
+804 DYGARIEDAM
-815 KLEDK
+815 KELEDK
-820 SNQYLT
+820 SNLFLT
-826 MDGLKTYSPKFR
+826 YDALATYSPKFQ
-838 KILGN
+838 KVLYN
-843 IQKDGHKGTH
+843 IQKNEHKGTH

-883 KDDTGKW
+883 KDESGKW

-913 EKKEII
+913 EKKEIV
-919 RNVFNSNWGIVPT
+919 RNIFNSNWGIVPST
-932 SLREQITAIN
+932 LRDQLAAIN
-942 PHNHYGEVVKIFMI
+942 KNNFYGEVVKVFMI

-997 ADLSPDLRSVKVF
+997 ADLSPEYRSVKVF

-1025 DAPTKEEK
+1025 DGKTKEER
-1033 EPVVSQRLQARD
+1033 EPKVSQRLQSRD

-1051 NLVITTDEALHEISS
+1051 NVVITTDEALHEISS

-1075 LTEIKSSSIDCSIH
+1075 LKEIKSSSIDCSIH
-1089 SSGKEN
+1089 TAGKEN
-1095 IVCYS
+1095 IACYS
-1100 VTSDNPNDYLTVPS
+1100 FSSNNPNEYLTVPS
-1114 FTKEQSDKFK
+1114 YKKDQKDKFR
-1124 KKNVVSIAWTATPVT
+1124 KKNIKKITWTAKPVV
-1139 IDGKKFAFKRDAP
+1139 IDGKKYAFKRDAP

-1159 YDLESYKNAKKTGEN
+1159 YDYDSYVQARSSGVN
-1174 PILIAKLIK
+1174 PILVAKLI
-1183 NPQDPKKIRRVY
+1183 PHPSDPKKIRRVY

>member
-1 MSSLFDRLK
+1 MSSLLDRLK
-10 VKPPL
+10 VKKLPE
-15 RKQTQYKI
+15 KKTEYKI
-23 LIPKKTQ
+23 LIPKKLPIKEK
-30 SQVQKRNIKQGQKI
+30 KREPTEKRENIFRPIGDKQEKKVANGEKQEKKVAI
-44 KSQNPFLQQ
+44 VDMTDNEMDFSDFLRKARGVVFVDSNIEDVENKLPQQ
-53 QQQKNKAKQTE
+53 QELEEPVVEK
-64 DEGDEDIIMMPKPEP
+64 DEDVKVQYSQE
-79 STQDTDKD
+79 DKKERK
-87 TEKKIAIIDKTDN
+87 EKK
-100 DIDFTAFFRGA
+100 
-111 RGLIF
+111 
-116 KDEKGRDEDEEEEKE
+116 
-131 KEKEKAPDEKMAA
+131 
-144 VEEVADMGDVEDKDE
+144 VV
-159 KPKPDVKPKKK
+159 
-170 EKVKKD
+170 
-176 KESDK
+176 
-181 KEKEEKETGDKKQD
+181 EKEEKKVEIGEKIQEKESKIEEKKETDGENMDTVVTSIDKLDNSQ
-195 KEEREEEAIITT
+195 
-207 MDRSD
+207 
-212 RDAYYTDLREESIII
+212 YYTDLRDESIII

-232 KQRLPST
+232 KQRLPPI
-239 KKKINLRAD
+239 KRKINIKAN
-248 SYYLNNRKIFSNFI
+248 SYYLNNRKIFTNFI
-262 NKLFQPYKSRKEK
+262 NNLFQQYKTKKEK

-355 YRTNQYWEFVD
+355 YRTNQYWEFVETND
-366 TKGNEE
+366 NRE
-372 LENALHKALGVSLK
+372 LEEALQKVLGLSLK
-386 FIKRNKGA
+386 FIKRQRGA

-402 SNYGQLSEAQQQLLD
+402 SNYNILSEDQQKSLD

-424 MQKYRFFRYNG
+424 MKKYRFFRYNG

-446 EAEAEHGRSNPFD
+446 EAEEEHGRSNPFD
-459 HRVVIIDEAHN
+459 HKVVIIDEAHN

-479 KTRKKTSLS
+479 KSKKTKSLS
-488 VKLYEY
+488 VKLYQY

-530 TYHFK
+530 TYHFRV
-535 IDVKTKKKVNTDYIR
+535 DVKTNQKVNVDFIKKA
-550 SILKSNKLVDY
+550 LKNNRLVDY
-561 IEYKPTART
+561 IEYKPTT
-570 LSITRN
+570 KMLSVTRN
-576 PFSFEN
+576 PFSFETKLTRSKEYN
-582 KFAKTMYKGV
+582 GV
-592 AVGEQNTIGEN
+592 ALGEKNLVDETE
-603 DFIQGVVSILS
+603 FIQGLVDALS
-614 KNYLATDKSRVK
+614 KNKLFIDKASVK
-626 VENNKALPDTLDG
+626 VENNKALPDTYAG
-639 FKKLFINPRDGSMI
+639 FTKLFINPRDGTMV

-658 KRRILGLTSYFRS
+658 KRRVLGLTSYFRS

-677 PKFEPAKDIVIYK
+677 PKFDSEKDIIIDK

-695 YQIGIYESARDVE
+695 YQLGIYESAREIE
-708 RKEAERSAKKKKQ
+708 RKESERNAKKKKKAEE
-721 SGDDIFDEGTS
+721 DVFEEGTS

-745 FPPDITR
+745 FPAEIDR
-752 PLPTKKVK
+752 PLPMKKK
-760 SEKGPAVELD
+760 KDGQINIKKLD
-770 EDVIDNATVNQRIE
+770 EDLLDNADVNERVN
-784 NVDGRFQVDDSAV
+784 NVDGRFQVDDSET

-804 DYGARITEAIQ
+804 DYGARIEKAM
-815 KLEDK
+815 KELEDK
-820 SNQYLT
+820 SNLFLT
-826 MDGLKTYSPKFR
+826 YDALATYSPKFQ
-838 KILGN
+838 KVLYN
-843 IQKDGHKGTH
+843 IQKNEHKGTH

-883 KDDTGKW
+883 KDESGRW

-913 EKKEII
+913 EKKEIV
-919 RNVFNSNWGIVPT
+919 RNIFNSNWSIVPST
-932 SLREQITAIN
+932 LRDQLSAIN
-942 PHNHYGEVVKIFMI
+942 KNNFYGEVVKVFMI

-997 ADLSPDLRSVKVF
+997 ADLSPEYRSVKVF

-1025 DAPTKEEK
+1025 EGKTKEER
-1033 EPVVSQRLQARD
+1033 EPKVSQRLQSRD

-1051 NLVITTDEALHEISS
+1051 NVVITTDEALHEISS

-1075 LTEIKSSSIDCSIH
+1075 LKEIKSSSIDCSIH
-1089 SSGKEN
+1089 TAGKEN
-1095 IVCYS
+1095 IACYS
-1100 VTSDNPNDYLTVPS
+1100 FSSNNPNEYLTVPS
-1114 FTKEQSDKFK
+1114 YAKDQKDKFR
-1124 KKNVVSIAWTATPVT
+1124 KKNIKKITWTAKPVV
-1139 IDGKKFAFKRDAP
+1139 IDGKKYAFKRDAP

-1159 YDLESYKNAKKTGEN
+1159 YDYDSYVQARSSGIN
-1174 PILIAKLIK
+1174 PILVAKLVPHP
-1183 NPQDPKKIRRVY
+1183 NNPKKIRRVY

>member
-1 MSSLFDRLK
+1 MSSLLDRLK
-10 VKPPL
+10 VKKLPE
-15 RKQTQYKI
+15 KKTEYKI
-23 LIPKKTQ
+23 LIPKKLPIKEKNREPTE
-30 SQVQKRNIKQGQKI
+30 KRENIFRPIGDKQEKKVANGEKQEKKVAI
-44 KSQNPFLQQ
+44 VDMTDNEIDFSDFLRKARGVVFVDSNIEDVENKLPQQ
-53 QQQKNKAKQTE
+53 QELEEPVVEK
-64 DEGDEDIIMMPKPEP
+64 DEDDKVEN
-79 STQDTDKD
+79 TQ
-87 TEKKIAIIDKTDN
+87 
-100 DIDFTAFFRGA
+100 
-111 RGLIF
+111 
-116 KDEKGRDEDEEEEKE
+116 EEN
-131 KEKEKAPDEKMAA
+131 
-144 VEEVADMGDVEDKDE
+144 VETKQ
-159 KPKPDVKPKKK
+159 
-170 EKVKKD
+170 
-176 KESDK
+176 DK
-181 KEKEEKETGDKKQD
+181 KERKEKKVVEKESKIEEKKETDDENMDTVVTSIDKLDNSQ
-195 KEEREEEAIITT
+195 
-207 MDRSD
+207 
-212 RDAYYTDLREESIII
+212 YYTDLRDESIII

-232 KQRLPST
+232 KQRLPPI
-239 KKKINLRAD
+239 KRKINIKAN
-248 SYYLNNRKIFSNFI
+248 SYYLNNRKIFTNFI
-262 NKLFQPYKSRKEK
+262 NNLFQQYKTKKEK

-355 YRTNQYWEFVD
+355 YRTNQYWEFVE
-366 TKGNEE
+366 TKDNRE
-372 LENALHKALGVSLK
+372 LEEALQKVLGLSLK
-386 FIKRNKGA
+386 FIKRQRGA

-402 SNYGQLSEAQQQLLD
+402 SNYNILSEDQQKSLD

-424 MQKYRFFRYNG
+424 MKKYRFFRYNG

-446 EAEAEHGRSNPFD
+446 EAEEEHGRSNPFD
-459 HRVVIIDEAHN
+459 HKVVIIDEAHN

-479 KTRKKTSLS
+479 KSKKTKSLS
-488 VKLYEY
+488 VKLYQY

-530 TYHFK
+530 TYHFRV
-535 IDVKTKKKVNTDYIR
+535 DVKTNQKVNVDFIKKA
-550 SILKSNKLVDY
+550 LKNNRLVDY
-561 IEYKPTART
+561 IEYKPTT
-570 LSITRN
+570 KMLSVTRN
-576 PFSFEN
+576 PFSFETKLTRSKEYN
-582 KFAKTMYKGV
+582 GV
-592 AVGEQNTIGEN
+592 ALGEKNLVDETE
-603 DFIQGVVSILS
+603 FIQGLVDALS
-614 KNYLATDKSRVK
+614 KNKLFIDKASVK
-626 VENNKALPDTLDG
+626 VENNKALPDTYAG
-639 FKKLFINPRDGSMI
+639 FTKLFINPRDGTMV

-658 KRRILGLTSYFRS
+658 KRRVLGLTSYFRS

-677 PKFEPAKDIVIYK
+677 PKFDSEKDIIIDK

-695 YQIGIYESARDVE
+695 YQLGIYESAREIE
-708 RKEAERSAKKKKQ
+708 RKESERNAKKKKKAEE
-721 SGDDIFDEGTS
+721 DVFEEGTS

-745 FPPDITR
+745 FPAEIDR
-752 PLPTKKVK
+752 PLPMKKK
-760 SEKGPAVELD
+760 KDGQINIKKLD
-770 EDVIDNATVNQRIE
+770 EDLLDNADVNERVN
-784 NVDGRFQVDDSAV
+784 NVDGRFQVDDSET

-804 DYGARITEAIQ
+804 DYGTRIENAM
-815 KLEDK
+815 KELEDK
-820 SNQYLT
+820 SNLFLT
-826 MDGLKTYSPKFR
+826 YDALATYSPKFQ
-838 KILGN
+838 KVLYN
-843 IQKDGHKGTH
+843 IQKNEHKGTH

-883 KDDTGKW
+883 KDESGRW

-913 EKKEII
+913 EKKEIV
-919 RNVFNSNWGIVPT
+919 RNIFNSNWSIVPST
-932 SLREQITAIN
+932 LRDQLSAIN
-942 PHNHYGEVVKIFMI
+942 KNNFYGEVVKVFMI

-997 ADLSPDLRSVKVF
+997 ADLSPEYRSVKVF

-1025 DAPTKEEK
+1025 EGKTKEER
-1033 EPVVSQRLQARD
+1033 EPKVSQRLQSRD

-1051 NLVITTDEALHEISS
+1051 NVVITTDEALHEISS

-1075 LTEIKSSSIDCSIH
+1075 LKEIKSSSIDCSIH
-1089 SSGKEN
+1089 TAGKEN
-1095 IVCYS
+1095 IACYS
-1100 VTSDNPNDYLTVPS
+1100 FSSNNPNEYLTVPS
-1114 FTKEQSDKFK
+1114 YAKDQKDKFR
-1124 KKNVVSIAWTATPVT
+1124 KKNIKKITWTAKPVV
-1139 IDGKKFAFKRDAP
+1139 IDGKKYAFKRDAP

-1159 YDLESYKNAKKTGEN
+1159 YDYDSYVQARSSGIN
-1174 PILIAKLIK
+1174 PILVAKLVPHP
-1183 NPQDPKKIRRVY
+1183 NNPKKIRRVY

>member
-1 MSSLFDRLK
+1 MSSLLDRLK
-10 VKPPL
+10 VKPRL
-15 RKQTQYKI
+15 TKQTQYKI
-23 LIPKKTQ
+23 LITKKTK
-30 SQVQKRNIKQGQKI
+30 SQFQKRNIEQGQKI

-53 QQQKNKAKQTE
+53 QPPQEKSKAKQTE
-64 DEGDEDIIMMPKPEP
+64 DDRGGEEDIIMMPKPES

-116 KDEKGRDEDEEEEKE
+116 KDEKGTDEEEE
-131 KEKEKAPDEKMAA
+131 PDEKMAA
-144 VEEVADMGDVEDKDE
+144 VEEVAEMGDVEEIEDKDE
-159 KPKPDVKPKKK
+159 IPKPAVKPKKN
-170 EKVKKD
+170 ETVKKETVKKA

-181 KEKEEKETGDKKQD
+181 KETDDEKQD
-195 KEEREEEAIITT
+195 QEEGEGEVIITT

-212 RDAYYTDLREESIII
+212 RDAYYTDLREENIII

-232 KQRLPST
+232 KQRLPSI

-262 NKLFQPYKSRKEK
+262 NKLFQPYKTRKEK

-386 FIKRNKGA
+386 FIKRNNGA

-402 SNYGQLSEAQQQLLD
+402 SNYGLLSETQQQLLD

-446 EAEAEHGRSNPFD
+446 EAEEEHGRSNPFD

-582 KFAKTMYKGV
+582 KFPKTMYKGV

-603 DFIQGVVSILS
+603 DFIQGIVSILS

-695 YQIGIYESARDVE
+695 YQIGVYESARDVE

-760 SEKGPAVELD
+760 TDKSASGELD

-784 NVDGRFQVDDSAV
+784 NVDGRFQVDDGAV
-797 IEEMVNK
+797 IEEMVSK

-838 KILGN
+838 KILSN

-932 SLREQITAIN
+932 SLREQITAIH

-997 ADLSPDLRSVKVF
+997 VDLSPDFRSVKVF

-1025 DAPTKEEK
+1025 DAPTKEER
-1033 EPVVSQRLQARD
+1033 EAVVSQRLQARD

-1100 VTSDNPNDYLTVPS
+1100 VASDNPNDYLTVPS

-1124 KKNVVSIAWTATPVT
+1124 KKNVVSIAWTATQVT
-1139 IDGKKFAFKRDAP
+1139 IDGKKYAFKSDAP
-1152 YAKTGEL
+1152 SAKTGEL

-1174 PILIAKLIK
+1174 PVLVARLVK